1 MSTKVFSMAILA
13 SLLFVSCSQTSI
25 DYDSRTTTTTSA
37 NELKT
42 YEVEIEA
49 QTNEPVNEPETRAA
63 MPFKVTEENIKGKT
77 VLYPKLNITEET
89 MPSVV
94 VLYNKNNNVTEVVE
108 ANWSVIKED
117 TSIKFNLN
125 KLTSKSDL
133 ANGEWYM
140 MSFMGG
146 EKNGDKLSVNTQT
159 TLDLMEKGQE
169 FTASCPFATNW
180 RRIVKTGN
188 KLKLSNENNKMVF
201 KPQGVFL
208 ALSLE
213 SRMTLPTKINRTI
226 TMESNA
232 FCASGEYN
240 FNVDKNSVSDD
251 ADKAASYW
259 VPNSANAISRS
270 SSIYEKY
277 NAKHYTTKITL
288 KYDGA
293 KNDGTLRK
301 GQSDLNSYIYFN
313 SYNKSTRTNTP
324 NTRTSRGFILCLMP
338 VDYKKT
344 SDYPAGIVN
353 ETLLFG
359 DVEVADANRTNYT
372 YDKNTYTK
380 DPSTWRPYMGRRY
393 LLGSFSNELSK
404 GSSYDMT
411 LRIIRPTLFIER
423 LWAYRQGNELKK
435 KNEADAEQIAEG
447 KKADKYYLSLNSG
460 NYRLTKCSEFTPI
473 FNNPKLQLDQGKGF
487 SGGGAMDIGPEYGYI
502 LTMGNNYNFADL
514 NGKQKK
520 FDNWFCTV
528 SKSKVIYGIMCF
540 KPFRDRDTAS
550 TNNYKVAVRMT
561 FPTPRATSG
570 IAKIETYY
578 LGPNYNLSV
587 NVAGYYLCHEEFWK
601 RLDSKDI
608 ITREFPLGTY
618 WLTTKYMLQDNEP
631 RPRITKFT
639 TDGVAQSENP
649 TIKGYPSYYFLPW
662 LKSPAW

>member
-1 MSTKVFSMAILA
+1 MSIKVFSMAILA
-13 SLLFVSCSQTSI
+13 SLLFVSCSQTST
-25 DYDSRTTTTTSA
+25 DDESRTTTTTSA

-49 QTNEPVNEPETRAA
+49 QANEPANKPETRAA
-63 MPFKVTEENIKGKT
+63 MPFKVTEENIKGKA
-77 VLYPKLNITEET
+77 VLYPKLNITQET
-89 MPSVV
+89 MPSMV
-94 VLYNKNNNVTEVVE
+94 VLYNKSNGAKEVVE
-108 ANWSVIKED
+108 ANWSVIKEA
-117 TSIKFNLN
+117 TGIKFNLN
-125 KLTSKSDL
+125 KLNITSNL

-159 TLDLMEKGQE
+159 TIDLMEKGKE

-188 KLKLSNENNKMVF
+188 KLKLSNENKKMVF

-232 FCASGEYN
+232 FCTSGEYN
-240 FNVDKNSVSDD
+240 FNVDRNSVSDD

-259 VPNSANAISRS
+259 EPNSANAISRS
-270 SSIYEKY
+270 SSIYQKY
-277 NAKHYTTKITL
+277 NARHYTTNITL

-293 KNDGTLRK
+293 KNDGTLRN
-301 GQSDLNSYIYFN
+301 GQSDLNSHIYFN
-313 SYNKSTRTNTP
+313 SYNKSTGTNTP

-344 SDYPAGIVN
+344 SDYGNIVN

-393 LLGSFSNELSK
+393 LLGSFSDELKK
-404 GSSYDMT
+404 GSSYNMT
-411 LRIIRPTLFIER
+411 LRIIRPTLFVER
-423 LWAYRQGNELKK
+423 LWAYRQGNELQKRQRG
-435 KNEADAEQIAEG
+435 DAEQIAEG
-447 KKADKYYLSLNSG
+447 RKADNYYPSLNSG
-460 NYRLTKCSEFTPI
+460 NYRLTKFSEFTPI

-487 SGGGAMDIGPEYGYI
+487 QGANAMSIGPEYGYM
-502 LTMGNNYNFADL
+502 LTMGNNGAFADL

-520 FDNWFCTV
+520 FDNWFCSV
-528 SKSKVIYGIMCF
+528 SGNRVIYGMMCF
-540 KPFRDRDTAS
+540 KPFGNRDANS

-561 FPTPRATSG
+561 FPSPRATSG
-570 IAKIETYY
+570 VAKVETYY
-578 LGPNYNLSV
+578 LGPNYNLSL
-587 NVAGYYLCHEEFWK
+587 NVAGYYLCHDEFWK
-601 RLDSKDI
+601 RLDSRDI
-608 ITREFPLGTY
+608 ITREFPLDIY
-618 WLTTKYMLQDNEP
+618 WLNDKDIIDPTYEP
-631 RPRITKFT
+631 KPLITKFT
-639 TDGVAQSENP
+639 TDGVSQDKLKP
-649 TIKGYPSYYFLPW
+649 GRRPQYYFIPW
-662 LKSPAW
+662 LRKPAW

>member
-1 MSTKVFSMAILA
+1 MSIKVFSMAILA

-25 DYDSRTTTTTSA
+25 DYDSKTTTTTSA

-49 QTNEPVNEPETRAA
+49 QTNEPETRAA
-63 MPFKVTEENIKGKT
+63 MPFKVTEENINGKT

-133 ANGEWYM
+133 ANGEWYI

-259 VPNSANAISRS
+259 EPNSANAISRS
-270 SSIYEKY
+270 SSIYERY
-277 NAKHYTTKITL
+277 NARHYTTNITL

-293 KNDGTLRK
+293 KDDGTLRE
-301 GQSDLNSYIYFN
+301 GQSELDKYIYFN
-313 SYNKSTRTNTP
+313 RYEKSTGTNTP
-324 NTRTSRGFILCLMP
+324 NTRTNRGFLLCLMP
-338 VDYKKT
+338 VNYKKT
-344 SDYPAGIVN
+344 STYGSIVN

-359 DVEVADANRTNYT
+359 DVEVTDENRTNYT

-380 DPSTWRPYMGRRY
+380 NPSTWRPYMGRRF

-404 GSSYDMT
+404 GFSYNMT

-423 LWAYRQGNELKK
+423 LWAYRQGKQLQATQET
-435 KNEADAEQIAEG
+435 EAEQIAEG
-447 KKADKYYLSLNSG
+447 KKTDNNYPSLNSG

-473 FNNPKLQLDQGKGF
+473 FNNPKFQLDQGKGF
-487 SGGGAMDIGPEYGYI
+487 SGDNAMNIGTEYGYI
-502 LTMGNNYNFADL
+502 LTMGNNYDFADL
-514 NGKQKK
+514 NGHQKK

-528 SKSKVIYGIMCF
+528 SGTNVIYGIMCF
-540 KPFRDRDTAS
+540 KPFLDRDKNS
-550 TNNYKVAVRMT
+550 TDNYKVAVKMT
-561 FPTPRATSG
+561 FPSPRATSG

-618 WLTTKYMLQDNEP
+618 WLTTKYMLQSNEP

-639 TDGVAQSENP
+639 TDGVAQPENP
-649 TIKGYPSYYFLPW
+649 RIPIGRPKYYFLPW